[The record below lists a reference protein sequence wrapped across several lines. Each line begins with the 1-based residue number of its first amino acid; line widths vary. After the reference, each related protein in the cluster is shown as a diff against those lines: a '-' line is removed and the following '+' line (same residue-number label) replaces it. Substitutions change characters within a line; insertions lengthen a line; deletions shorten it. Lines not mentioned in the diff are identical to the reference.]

1 MYNSQ
6 DCGLLRKSPNTV
18 FKQTNK
24 LIKSNPLVINV
35 FFIT

>member
-6 DCGLLRKSPNTV
+6 DCGLRRKSPNTV
-18 FKQTNK
+18 LEQINK